1 MSRFKAAVLESREV
15 FQVCHDNFAGP
26 SIQANRAILA
36 GSEAGSSH
44 YRDKFSYFMAPVALI
59 IAFEQRRA
67 DIRQH
72 IHVDSKNQP
81 ILT

>member
-1 MSRFKAAVLESREV
+1 
-15 FQVCHDNFAGP
+15 
-26 SIQANRAILA
+26 
-36 GSEAGSSH
+36 
-44 YRDKFSYFMAPVALI
+44 MAPVALI
-59 IAFEQRRA
+59 IAFEQQRA